1 MQFSLIRSYAKVNLT
16 LNVIGKFKNKLHKIE
31 SLVSF
36 LSLHDLIYLKPI
48 LSNCHNVYFKGK
60 FSKGIK
66 AKNTVQNL
74 LDILDKKNF
83 LKDQKFEIKIIKNI
97 PQESGMGGGS
107 MNAAFLIKYFLKK
120 KFFKLEKNELS
131 DLLKILGSDVILG
144 INPKNTILF
153 SNGKVKRINYKTN
166 FYTLV
171 VKPNFGCSTK
181 SIYSKVRSFTK
192 PAYNHANHSLFSSK
206 NLINSQ
212 NQLEEVAFKR
222 YPRLKNLKLFL
233 SKLPNVLFVRMS
245 GSGSS
250 IVAYFQS
257 KKAIKNATKEFK
269 KKYANYWYIISKTI

>member
-1 MQFSLIRSYAKVNLT
+1 M
-16 LNVIGKFKNKLHKIE
+16 
-31 SLVSF
+31 
-36 LSLHDLIYLKPI
+36 
-48 LSNCHNVYFKGK
+48 
-60 FSKGIK
+60 
-66 AKNTVQNL
+66 
-74 LDILDKKNF
+74 
-83 LKDQKFEIKIIKNI
+83 
-97 PQESGMGGGS
+97 
-107 MNAAFLIKYFLKK
+107 
-120 KFFKLEKNELS
+120 
-131 DLLKILGSDVILG
+131 G